1 MRWRL
6 VIHSGIGGF
15 SRLVV
20 FLKCSANNKVKT
32 VLDSFYQA
40 IQRYRTPLKIRT
52 DHGTE
57 NIEVA
62 RYILEKHGVEGNPVI
77 TDKSV
82 HDQRIERL
90 WVDLNTY
97 VIQHFRNIFYNL
109 ELEHGVNSSCDIDL
123 YALHY
128 VFVLRIN
135 NMLQEFSS
143 TWNNHSVRTK
153 RHRTPL
159 QIWTEGFYRLT
170 PTNINGLLEVTDSSF
185 YGIDDNGPTP
195 ELQTANNVQVPE
207 IDIQLSVDQENYL
220 ASTFNPCADDG
231 NFGINTFLQVRNSLT
246 QLLEHS

>member
-1 MRWRL
+1 M
-6 VIHSGIGGF
+6 
-15 SRLVV
+15 
-20 FLKCSANNKVKT
+20 
-32 VLDSFYQA
+32 
-40 IQRYRTPLKIRT
+40 
-52 DHGTE
+52 
-57 NIEVA
+57 
-62 RYILEKHGVEGNPVI
+62 
-77 TDKSV
+77 
-82 HDQRIERL
+82 
-90 WVDLNTY
+90 
-97 VIQHFRNIFYNL
+97 
-109 ELEHGVNSSCDIDL
+109 
-123 YALHY
+123 
-128 VFVLRIN
+128 LRIN

-220 ASTFNPCADDG
+220 ASTFDPYADDG